1 MQDCG
6 NCAWFTKLGADFG
19 GGLCEKLDART
30 TTDSGRKCK
39 EHKARKFER
48 VRFLLKPEM
57 LE

>member
-6 NCAWFTKLGADFG
+6 SCAYFTKLRD

-30 TTDSGRKCK
+30 ATDRGRKCK
-39 EHKARKFER
+39 DHKSRKFDRE
-48 VRFLLKPEM
+48 RFLLKPEM